1 MNAPVGLLRLPADV
15 RFGPGV
21 RAAVPGLVASLGDR
35 VFVVTDAFL
44 ATTAQFHETLAGLR
58 SVCSDVEV
66 YSEIPAELPTEA
78 VHRAGDAAIAFA
90 PDVVLGYGGGSALDA
105 AKLVALL
112 ASRGGALADYYGENA
127 VPGPIIPLVAVP
139 TTAGTGSEVT
149 PVAVVSDPNRELKVG
164 ISSPYLIPRIAVVD
178 PELTFAAPLGVSVY
192 AGVDA
197 FVHAVESLTAR
208 ELHPAPV
215 AVLPVFVGR
224 NVLTDP
230 LALEAA
236 RLIHH
241 ALPRVVDDPSDVGA
255 RTDMSRG
262 SLLAGIAFG
271 AAGTH
276 LSHAIQY
283 PIGAMT
289 HTPHGLGTGTL
300 LPYVLQACVNVV
312 PDRLAL
318 IADALGLAA
327 EGSESERAQAAV
339 DAVAAFCARIGLP
352 LSLSELGVTDSDT
365 DRIVDL
371 TLQVARLVAIAPL
384 PPERGVVEAI
394 VRAAIAG
401 DRGVLQR
408 ATDPA
413 PTTAEPKGTS

>member
-1 MNAPVGLLRLPADV
+1 MNGPVGLLRLPTDV

-21 RAAVPGLVASLGDR
+21 RAAVPGLVASLGAR

-44 ATTAQFHETLAGLR
+44 ATTEQFQEMLAGLR

-66 YSEIPAELPTEA
+66 YSQVPAELPIGA
-78 VHRAGDAAIAFA
+78 VHRAGDAATAFA

-112 ASRGGALADYYGENA
+112 SAQGGALADYYGENA
-127 VPGPIIPLVAVP
+127 VPGPIIPLIAVP

-164 ISSPYLIPRIAVVD
+164 ISSPHLIPRIAVVD
-178 PELTFAAPLGVSVY
+178 PELTFAAPLAVSVY
-192 AGVDA
+192 AGIDA

-208 ELHPAPV
+208 ELNPAP
-215 AVLPVFVGR
+215 ATVLPVFVGR

-241 ALPRVVDDPSDVGA
+241 ALPRVVDDPGDVQA
-255 RTDMSRG
+255 RTDMARG

-300 LPYVLQACVNVV
+300 LPYVLQACVSAV

-318 IADALGLAA
+318 IADALGLPAA
-327 EGSESERAQAAV
+327 GGQPERAQAAV
-339 DAVAAFCARIGLP
+339 DAVAALCERVGLP
-352 LSLSELGVTDSDT
+352 LSLGELGVNAADT
-365 DRIVDL
+365 ERIVDL
-371 TLQVARLVAIAPL
+371 TLQVRRLVAIAPL
-384 PPERGVVEAI
+384 PPERRIVEDI

-401 DRGVLQR
+401 DRAMLR
-408 ATDPA
+408 PA
-413 PTTAEPKGTS
+413 ADQSPTTAEPKGTP